1 MDFIS
6 NDVDCAFFLKQS
18 PTPTRA
24 EASDVAT
31 AIYDGADAIMLSAE
45 SAAGKYPVEAV
56 MMQQRVINRV
66 EEDANY
72 RASLAAKLSLK
83 EKTATDA
90 ITAAASHIA
99 DTTSARALVVFSHR
113 GTTVLRASMLRPSVP
128 IMGVTPNIE
137 TARAL
142 ALTWGVYPAAIQN
155 QVSKES
161 FPDVLKKICL
171 VAKDK
176 GLVSRP
182 DDLLVVTA
190 GLPFG
195 TPGVANL
202 IRVVPAAGPEDWV
215 PENPGG
221 VQV

>member
-1 MDFIS
+1 
-6 NDVDCAFFLKQS
+6 
-18 PTPTRA
+18 
-24 EASDVAT
+24 VAT
-31 AIYDGADAIMLSAE
+31 AIYDGADAVTLSAE

-66 EEDANY
+66 EEDAHF
-72 RASLAAKLSLK
+72 RASLAARVTLQ
-83 EKTATDA
+83 ERTATDA
-90 ITAAASHIA
+90 ITAAARHIA
-99 DTTSARALVVFSHR
+99 DTIFARALVVFSHR

-128 IMGVTPNIE
+128 IMGVTPDIT

-142 ALTWGVYPAAIQN
+142 ALTWGVYPAAVQN
-155 QVSKES
+155 QVTKES
-161 FPDVLKKICL
+161 FPDVLRRICL

-195 TPGVANL
+195 TPGVANV
-202 IRVVPAAGPEDWV
+202 IRVVPASGPEEWV
-215 PENPGG
+215 PENPDGESF
-221 VQV
+221 